1 MLLSAVILFQSTNVY
16 LHLRNFVIL
25 QLATT
30 TNIKIKKYIAS
41 LFLKKDKGLDM
52 FSKSKI
58 RTVHNKKIIPDLFF
72 KIFNELSSS
81 LNK

>member
-41 LFLKKDKGLDM
+41 LFLKKCASTIK
-52 FSKSKI
+52 KSTIANKI
-58 RTVHNKKIIPDLFF
+58 RGMGCII
-72 KIFNELSSS
+72 
-81 LNK
+81 

>member
-30 TNIKIKKYIAS
+30 TNIKIKKHNAS
-41 LFLKKDKGLDM
+41 LFLKKCASTTK
-52 FSKSKI
+52 KSTIAIKI
-58 RTVHNKKIIPDLFF
+58 RGLGCII
-72 KIFNELSSS
+72 
-81 LNK
+81 